1 MMPKFFDGVGKA
13 QQLVHDLAAIDQR
26 KLKQIGEI
34 LDKAKALTSGD
45 PKSLDNG
52 LELVRLISE
61 MPIEKIKAVSQ
72 MLADAKKLSE
82 NLPPE
87 IIELLREVSKKQE

>member
-1 MMPKFFDGVGKA
+1 MVQKLFGGVEKA

-34 LDKAKALTSGD
+34 LDKARALTSGD
-45 PKSLDNG
+45 PQSLNNG

-61 MPIEKIKAVSQ
+61 MPVEKMKAVSQ
-72 MLADAKKLSE
+72 MLADAKKLTE
-82 NLPPE
+82 TLPPE
-87 IIELLREVSKKQE
+87 LLQALKEK